1 MCHNVSFHVGSP
13 TIPINI
19 PFWCQDQL
27 IGLEFFHDFAQRIP
41 RDEVS
46 EIVAMVR
53 GSALK
58 RYGSRLQ
65 PGGDFGRERIEGIPP
80 IYSHFFKGKRWVQN
94 PAIIIQKYSPRE
106 TNGHW
111 GAWKP
116 VAPIAAAKRPA
127 EPGSL
132 ADRTVRQRRSTW
144 NLGKILLN
152 SMIQNYGAFFGWFFL
167 VNSMIQTVGTLLN
180 IWIGW
185 TSYKTE
191 SIMIE
196 EW

>member
-1 MCHNVSFHVGSP
+1 MSFHVGSP

-27 IGLEFFHDFAQRIP
+27 IGLEFFHDFARRIP

-80 IYSHFFKGKRWVQN
+80 IYSHFFKGKR
-94 PAIIIQKYSPRE
+94 
-106 TNGHW
+106 
-111 GAWKP
+111 
-116 VAPIAAAKRPA
+116 
-127 EPGSL
+127 
-132 ADRTVRQRRSTW
+132 
-144 NLGKILLN
+144 
-152 SMIQNYGAFFGWFFL
+152 
-167 VNSMIQTVGTLLN
+167 
-180 IWIGW
+180 
-185 TSYKTE
+185 
-191 SIMIE
+191 
-196 EW
+196 